1 MASRQEEPEE
11 YEEEEEY
18 EDDFMNQVGVG
29 VERVLYGITWIFEG
43 VFILSVVA
51 ILAGM
56 IWG

>member
-29 VERVLYGITWIFEG
+29 VSRVLYGITWIFEG
-43 VFILSVVA
+43 IFILFVVA
-51 ILAGM
+51 ILAGI

>member
-11 YEEEEEY
+11 YEEEYEE
-18 EDDFMNQVGVG
+18 DFMNQIGIG

-43 VFILSVVA
+43 IFILFVVA
-51 ILAGM
+51 ILAGI